1 MSADKQYAETRKII
15 NNEIDLLKAKLESMD
30 IQQSKDIKNYGYVGN
45 AQYILIELQRLNY
58 DFMEKY

>member
-1 MSADKQYAETRKII
+1 MSADKQYAATRKII

>member
-1 MSADKQYAETRKII
+1 MSAQKQYTETKKII
-15 NNEIDLLKAKLESMD
+15 NSEIEILKAKLELMD